1 MRGDDGGGASSSSL
15 SFASKDDALAY
26 LHVCNVKPRSADVAG
41 PLEAERCLLVTGVP
55 RDVRAEAVQKCM
67 SQLMEA
73 ASSGG
78 KVERVVVFGFLT
90 LKMRVCVC
98 VCVCV

>member
-1 MRGDDGGGASSSSL
+1 
-15 SFASKDDALAY
+15 
-26 LHVCNVKPRSADVAG
+26 
-41 PLEAERCLLVTGVP
+41 
-55 RDVRAEAVQKCM
+55 M

-98 VCVCV
+98 VCVCVRERERERESIGVFERKHWSS